1 MSDEQLFEE
10 RYTYTDVTQTPDLGE
25 IIPAYDSRANRP
37 VLIKRPSPDQPL
49 ADMIAAFATQLAH
62 EAEVLANPALAE
74 HPNVYHLLERGETA
88 GWWYSYTYIVLT
100 RPAGTPLPQATL
112 PLPQDDALAL
122 ARQVAA
128 ALQAAEQAGVRHGS
142 LSPDLVYWDA
152 ARKLAQVVYW
162 GQAAPTTDRD
172 AFHDDLFRYGE
183 VVYLALTGAT
193 YERVTA
199 REWQA
204 NGGVRWA
211 MRNQFPLWAA
221 LLDNT
226 LNPTP
231 SARYTSLADLQTDL
245 DALAAEIATPAAGPT
260 LDPATLASALDYV
273 QRLPASPTPHQFET
287 WLTASRAALT
297 ELLAT
302 NADQPDLTTE
312 YNRLERLDQRYQP
325 ARDAY
330 AVPDNAALQAALA
343 EFNRH
348 LRTADYDPAIVAA
361 GAHLNDLATRN
372 PHRFAPTAEFAEAA
386 ERFVLH
392 LLGGTTD
399 QLAADLYTL
408 RQHATLLA
416 DTAWLDYFTALDA
429 ARRAIGEA
437 QGEAA
442 VAALAPFETNPV
454 RERHWTIFNNFA
466 AAALSNQQG
475 QATLAG
481 QSLQKALSAN
491 QAAAALP
498 EVAALTAATDYLS
511 RVRQVARQFVD
522 TPAAPDP
529 ALTDLLDENGPERDN
544 LRQLNRIAE
553 KCRTALDSVQRG
565 QFAAAGD
572 EFEHLAQQTRKL
584 NAIAGIDLGPVANRF
599 IDDRDACRT
608 CHDELQQILT
618 ALQAR
623 ALPNELIERHLNII
637 ADSAPALPNQ
647 PITRPARWRDAF
659 VAVSQQR
666 ADSLYYDGPEIVV
679 HDIRV
684 SQVEAIFPLFARLL
698 PPPVTPLVG
707 PAPVPV
713 PVLAPQPQ
721 PEPEPIVATAAD
733 AVAATE
739 PEPELMAI
747 LTAPVPER
755 AEAPAPEPVSAPDST
770 AATLV
775 AARPATPA
783 PQPEPAP
790 APESTPPTTAEPTGP
805 TIYRPKRRHSIAE
818 TLIALAAI
826 IGVALLAFASFA
838 VFTATDFS
846 AIVSQPPTAVST
858 PLPIPTA
865 TPGLTPA
872 LLARTCT
879 EIFAAER
886 DGDWQ
891 TALSRIKNLAIVAP
905 NIAYCDTRPLSQVS
919 ALAYFELGRAAY
931 AADDFAAALE
941 FWQAAEGLSSEPP
954 LDLLLACAEARAND
968 DTAALARL
976 RNEYGDA
983 RVQSACI
990 TGP

>member
-1 MSDEQLFEE
+1 MSDEQTFED
-10 RYTYTDVTQTPDLGE
+10 RYTYTDLTQTPDLGE
-25 IIPAYDSRANRP
+25 IIPAYDNRANRP
-37 VLIKRPSPDQPL
+37 VLIKRPSPDQPV
-49 ADMIAAFATQLAH
+49 ADMIAAFAAQLNHEADLLAH
-62 EAEVLANPALAE
+62 PALAE
-74 HPNVYHLLERGETA
+74 HPNVYHLLERGETTS
-88 GWWYSYTYIVLT
+88 WWYSYSYIVLT
-100 RPAGTPLPQATL
+100 RPAGAPLPQAAL
-112 PLPQDDALAL
+112 PLPQDAALAL

-128 ALQAAEQAGVRHGS
+128 ALQAAEQAGYRHGS
-142 LSPDLVYWDA
+142 LTADIIYWDT
-152 ARKLAQVVYW
+152 ARKLAQVIHW

-172 AFHDDLFRYGE
+172 AFYDDLFRYGE
-183 VVYLALTGAT
+183 IVYLALTGAV
-193 YERVTA
+193 YDRVTA

-204 NGGVRWA
+204 NGGARWA
-211 MRNQFPLWAA
+211 IRGQFPLWAA

-231 SARYTSLADLQTDL
+231 SARYTSLADLQAAL
-245 DALAAEIATPAAGPT
+245 DALAAEIATSATGPA
-260 LDPATLASALDYV
+260 LDPAALADALDYV
-273 QRLPASPTPHQFET
+273 QRLPAGPTPHQFDT
-287 WLTASRAALT
+287 WLTTSRTALT

-302 NADQPDLTTE
+302 NATQPDLTTE

-325 ARDAY
+325 VRDAC
-330 AVPDNAALQAALA
+330 AAPDNPALQAELA

-348 LRTADYDPAIVAA
+348 LRTADYDPAIIAA

-386 ERFVLH
+386 ERFILH

-408 RQHATLLA
+408 RQHATLPA
-416 DTAWLDYFTALDA
+416 DTTWLEYFTALDA
-429 ARRAIGEA
+429 ARRAIGDG

-442 VAALAPFETNPV
+442 VAALAPFESNPV

-511 RVRQVARQFVD
+511 RVRQVVRQFVE
-522 TPAAPDP
+522 TPAAPSPDLT
-529 ALTDLLDENGPERDN
+529 ALRDEDGPERDN
-544 LRQLNRIAE
+544 LRQLHRIAE
-553 KCRTALDSVQRG
+553 KCRAALDSVQRG

-584 NAIAGIDLGPVANRF
+584 GTIAGIDLSPVANRF
-599 IDDRDACRT
+599 IDDRDACRI

-623 ALPNELIERHLNII
+623 ALPNELIERHLNAI

-647 PITRPARWRDAF
+647 PISRPTRWRDAF
-659 VAVSQQR
+659 AAVSQQR
-666 ADSLYYDGPEIVV
+666 TDSLYYDGPEIVV
-679 HDIRV
+679 HDLRV
-684 SQVEAIFPLFARLL
+684 SQVEAIYPLFARLL
-698 PPPVTPLVG
+698 PPPATPLVG
-707 PAPVPV
+707 PVPVPV
-713 PVLAPQPQ
+713 PVLTPQ
-721 PEPEPIVATAAD
+721 PEPEPEPQLAAEP
-733 AVAATE
+733 E

-755 AEAPAPEPVSAPDST
+755 AETPEPEPAPTPAEST
-770 AATLV
+770 AETLV
-775 AARPATPA
+775 SQPA
-783 PQPEPAP
+783 PQPTAEPAP
-790 APESTPPTTAEPTGP
+790 TPSTPEPAGP
-805 TIYRPKRRHSIAE
+805 TIYRPKRRQSIAE
-818 TLIALAAI
+818 TLLALAAI
-826 IGVALLAFASFA
+826 VGVALLAYASYM

-858 PLPIPTA
+858 PLPTPTA

-872 LLARTCT
+872 LLARTCA

-886 DGDWQ
+886 NDDWQ
-891 TALSRIKNLAIVAP
+891 TALSRINNLTIVAP
-905 NIAYCDTRPLSQVS
+905 NITYCDTRPLSQVS

-931 AADDFAAALE
+931 AEADFAAALE
-941 FWQAAEGLSSEPP
+941 FWQAADGLSSEPP
-954 LDLLLACAEARAND
+954 LALLLACAEARANS

-983 RVQSACI
+983 RVEAACF
-990 TGP
+990 TSP